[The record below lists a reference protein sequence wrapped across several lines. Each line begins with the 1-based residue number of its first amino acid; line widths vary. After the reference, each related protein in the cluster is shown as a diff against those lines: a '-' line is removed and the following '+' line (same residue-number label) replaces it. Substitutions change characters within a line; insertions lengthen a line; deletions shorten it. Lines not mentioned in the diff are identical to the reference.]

1 MHALHPGCCCV
12 RCSFRIVHCRWWYDL
27 PVKGMCVDAI
37 RRPSLTRMADQLH
50 SQSSPNQTPTSSRG
64 SSPSRPLSPTSAK
77 FAEACLRRD
86 AFIVEETGPEN
97 HAVVPSS
104 LAEEAA
110 RSVQLVSSSVIQDD
124 VLPPSTRLELNS
136 DGSSSVRFD
145 WNTATA
151 EDAISFVTSKV
162 LGSPSRKG
170 MGSYLR
176 QILKVLQKLMEP
188 SSAEYSFFA
197 GLLQSGNKG
206 LASVENNRDFR
217 RHFITAWDRKK
228 AEAARAMILYST
240 SHPVCLYLERRQGLP
255 ENLKPRHG
263 EIDALA
269 RVAVLMSYPEVQSMW
284 QEVANESRKRSGTD
298 NPDERL
304 TARNEAIE
312 MALLTNYF
320 NNPVFTA
327 PCSVSLAPYTTTVSI
342 DPSKPPEQPK
352 TLAWFREQKRYLK
365 VLMGHVIVHCVK
377 KTGEGESGGD
387 ADTRFWKYCYGDA
400 LVMFVWLLWDRG
412 HNVPSHCSA
421 TLNADD
427 ILDVGVTPEL
437 AKQQSPGS
445 SSKTSASTSSTSSL
459 HGAIEKF
466 EQVQQSLLAQMS
478 AAKNDA
484 NVLSQKETRAKDAAA
499 LAQTIEALA
508 SAKKHCPESDHRVAL
523 LLQKQQV
530 LIDEMLLLV

>member
-1 MHALHPGCCCV
+1 M
-12 RCSFRIVHCRWWYDL
+12 
-27 PVKGMCVDAI
+27 
-37 RRPSLTRMADQLH
+37 RP
-50 SQSSPNQTPTSSRG
+50 
-64 SSPSRPLSPTSAK
+64 
-77 FAEACLRRD
+77 E
-86 AFIVEETGPEN
+86 AFIVPETAPVN
-97 HAVVPSS
+97 VIPSS
-104 LAEEAA
+104 LPGEAA
-110 RSVQLVSSSVIQDD
+110 RPLQLVSSSVIQED
-124 VLPPSTRLELNS
+124 VLPPCTRLELNS
-136 DGSSSVRFD
+136 DGSSSVHFN
-145 WNTATA
+145 WNAATA

-188 SSAEYSFFA
+188 SSGEHSFFA

-206 LASVENNRDFR
+206 LASVESNRDFR
-217 RHFITAWDRKK
+217 RHFIAAWERKK
-228 AEAARAMILYST
+228 AEAAQAMILYST

-255 ENLKPRHG
+255 ENLKPRHAD
-263 EIDALA
+263 IDALA

-298 NPDERL
+298 NPDERV
-304 TARNEAIE
+304 TVKNEAIE
-312 MALLTNYF
+312 MALLTDYF

-327 PCSVSLAPYTTTVSI
+327 PCGVSLAPYSTTVSI

-377 KTGEGESGGD
+377 KTGEGESGSD

-400 LVMFVWLLWDRG
+400 LVMFVWLLWGRG

-427 ILDVGVTPEL
+427 MLDVGVTTPEL

-445 SSKTSASTSSTSSL
+445 SSKTSAITSSTSSL
-459 HGAIEKF
+459 QGAIEKF
-466 EQVQQSLLAQMS
+466 EQVQQSLLARMS

-484 NVLSQKETRAKDAAA
+484 NVFSQKETRAKDAAA
-499 LAQTIEALA
+499 LAQTIESLA
-508 SAKKHCPESDHRVAL
+508 SAKKHCAESDPRVAL

-530 LIDEMLLLV
+530 LIDEMLSLV